1 MSILFALWC
10 VASGV
15 YTGFLC
21 VRKGLN
27 SVRSVTNN
35 INKLTIQVKKDD
47 AIQEQEIKVL
57 EDIEIKEIK
66 EHV

>member
-1 MSILFALWC
+1 MSVIFALWC

-27 SVRSVTNN
+27 AIRNVT
-35 INKLTIQVKKDD
+35 KRLTVLNTQIKNVDAANEVKD
-47 AIQEQEIKVL
+47 
-57 EDIEIKEIK
+57 
-66 EHV
+66 HVQ